1 MITTNKAAT
10 AAAGNKVKLSTCRE
24 LAIYKPKLSNVLDE
38 VRSTIG
44 QYVYA
49 PTAALDIAT
58 LWIAMTW
65 IASDCLTLPLAVIQS
80 PVPASGKST
89 LLDVMSRMSYNSI
102 NGISITAAV
111 LFSMPEPPTL
121 FIDEADTFFGNKDEL
136 TGIVNAGHTR
146 ANASVL
152 RASVGEDGR
161 QVSSFNVF
169 YPKAISQLGNVLS
182 PATLSRAVIIR
193 MAAKPDN
200 IKLRKLLFAPR
211 QFREVQAALKDSLE
225 NIRPKFFK
233 AQIAASRALEQI
245 GLSNREADNY
255 IPLYAI
261 ASAASSEWAARC
273 LFAAKSL
280 IEPAKSLSTGQE
292 ILTNIQA
299 IMPNL
304 VTHTDKTTGETTP
317 VQVVGSNDLLMQLL
331 LQDDFGWNEYNNGR
345 PLTVRLLAQ
354 LLKPFGVTPDLHRP
368 KGSTP
373 KRGYSIA
380 QLEMAI
386 SQYLPS
392 SVPPPAPAP
401 TPTPTPQKHRTIQHR
416 KATKPIKTI
425 SINIVGS
432 IPKAEALTKED
443 KKQNDT
449 AFDAAVKHE
458 RLEMEYKRNKKNK
471 EIALR
476 EKNNQPT
483 PPPTSVPVPVFD
495 DFEDIPF

>member
-1 MITTNKAAT
+1 MNTTNKSSP
-10 AAAGNKVKLSTCRE
+10 AAAANKVKLSTCRE

-38 VRSTIG
+38 VRRTIG

-58 LWIAMTW
+58 LWVAMTW
-65 IASDCLTLPLAVIQS
+65 IAADCLTLPLAVIQS

-136 TGIVNAGHTR
+136 SGIVNAGHTR

-193 MAAKPDN
+193 MAAKPEN
-200 IKLRKLLFAPR
+200 IKLRKLLFAPW

-225 NIRPKFFK
+225 NIRPHFFK
-233 AQIAASRALEQI
+233 SQIAASKALEQI

-261 ASAASSEWAARC
+261 ASAASGEWAARC
-273 LFAAKSL
+273 LFAARAL
-280 IEPAKSLSTGQE
+280 VEPAKSLSTGQE

-299 IMPNL
+299 IMPSL
-304 VTHTDKTTGETTP
+304 GTHTDKTTGETTP
-317 VQVVGSNDLLMQLL
+317 VQVIGSNDLLTQLL
-331 LQDDFGWNEYNNGR
+331 FKDDFGWNEYNNGR

-368 KGSTP
+368 KGSAP

-392 SVPPPAPAP
+392 SVPSPAP
-401 TPTPTPQKHRTIQHR
+401 TPTPTPKKHRTTQHR
-416 KATKPIKTI
+416 KATKPAKAI
-425 SINIVGS
+425 SINIAGG
-432 IPKAEALTKED
+432 IPIAKAAKEAEQ
-443 KKQNDT
+443 QNDT
-449 AFDAAVKHE
+449 AFDAAVAHE

-471 EIALR
+471 EAALR
-476 EKNNQPT
+476 EKNNQPP
-483 PPPTSVPVPVFD
+483 PPPTSVPIPVFD